1 MSVRLIGVTKQFG
14 GAQIAAVDDVAI
26 EIETGEF
33 FTLLGPSG
41 CGKTTL
47 LRMIAG
53 LETPTRGDI
62 LIDGERVNA
71 IRARDRGVSMVFQNY
86 ALYPHM
92 NGFKNM
98 SFGLRTRHRLPSKD
112 IAQRVR
118 EMAALLNVEHVLKRK
133 PGQMSGGEQQRVAL
147 GRALIKQ
154 PKVFL
159 LDEPLSNL
167 DLKMREQMRIELKKL
182 HRSLGVTTIFVTHD
196 QSEAMSLSDRIAVMR
211 AGKVEQ
217 VGRPQEFY
225 DSPANVF
232 VSRFIGSP
240 SVNLFTM
247 TYDAEARRLECGEG
261 DDSIRIDGALLGDES
276 GTYVIGIRPQHFDV
290 VDASARPIIGM
301 AEVDFVEHL
310 GDHNELVCR
319 IAPALQQA
327 LHGDRLVA
335 IADPEVD
342 LRPGTKVGL
351 RIRGAKYT
359 AFWPDSGESVGNAKA
374 SDALPGAS
382 AKEPEATAI
391 ESQVS

>member
-1 MSVRLIGVTKQFG
+1 MSVRLIGVSKQFA
-14 GAQIAAVDDVAI
+14 GAAQPAVDGI
-26 EIETGEF
+26 RLEIETGEF

-53 LETPTRGDI
+53 LETPSGGEI
-62 LIDGERVNA
+62 LIDGEPVNA
-71 IRARDRGVSMVFQNY
+71 VRAGDRGVSMVFQNY

-98 SFGLRTRHRLPSKD
+98 AFGLRVRQQLPSRE
-112 IAQRVR
+112 IAQRVH
-118 EMAALLNVEHVLKRK
+118 EMAELLGVEHVLKRK

-147 GRALIKQ
+147 GRALIKK

-211 AGKVEQ
+211 RGAVEQ
-217 VGRPQEFY
+217 VGPPQQFY
-225 DSPANVF
+225 DSPVNVF

-247 TYDAEARRLECGEG
+247 TYDPVTRRLECGEG
-261 DDSIRIDGALLGDES
+261 EGALRIEDAHVADQP
-276 GTYVIGIRPQHFDV
+276 GTYVIGIRPQHLDV
-290 VDASARPIIGM
+290 VRPHTLPILGVV
-301 AEVDFVEHL
+301 EVDFVEHL
-310 GDHNELVCR
+310 GDHNEIVCKV
-319 IAPALQQA
+319 APSLEKA
-327 LHGDRLVA
+327 LHGDRIVA
-335 IADPEVD
+335 ISDPELAV
-342 LRPGTKVGL
+342 RGGEKVGL
-351 RIRGAKYT
+351 RIRRKRFSVFAEDTGEALGAGSPRG
-359 AFWPDSGESVGNAKA
+359 ADG
-374 SDALPGAS
+374 DLPGGADAPAVESRAS
-382 AKEPEATAI
+382 
-391 ESQVS
+391 